1 MDSRRYRRYFVI
13 LEGAEEGFESRKNKK
28 PKGYAKI
35 ETRNGKGVL
44 NCYVQ
49 NLKYFEEAEWIYRGY
64 LIGTKKEKPIY
75 MQTGVIVIDQD
86 GKGELNWKFD
96 VENVD
101 GRGSSFDDFNVIA
114 VIAEKADRGITQE
127 INAPLVGFI
136 DKRKTE
142 WKHVF
147 KEEVQKEQAQTK
159 EPSKE
164 EVERSSIQKEAY
176 HEGLVPQTK
185 ERVESDLEGKK
196 TEMPSEKEEI
206 ELLRQE
212 AETGASETV
221 EEEEKEEKWKQEDKN
236 QKAEAYAPADAVE
249 KGEEL
254 LEKDKENKEMKQAAL
269 QHQEVEKDSEERTRE
284 DIEKAGQHSHDTKAF
299 EGEEQAFA
307 AGYTGE
313 EKDSKEEVKQEFAQK
328 TAGPGYQSQYF
339 KMVCEYIQ
347 NVLKYY
353 PKVEPFE
360 KNIEGCNWWK
370 ISCNHQTLYRQFMPF
385 YGYMNHMRGYPY
397 ANYMASCSDLIYKY
411 QHYIFGIQKDE
422 QGEIVH
428 YLYGVPGRFLLSE
441 QPDQGMTGFVYWHPM
456 EDKTAERGDYGYWI
470 LHIDSKTGN
479 VVMPLKPTPPP
490 H

>member
-13 LEGAEEGFESRKNKK
+13 LEGAEEGFESKKNKK

-49 NLKYFEEAEWIYRGY
+49 NLKYFEGAEWIYRGY
-64 LIGTKKEKPIY
+64 LIGTKKEKPVY
-75 MQTGVIVIDQD
+75 AQMGVIVIDQD

-101 GRGSSFDDFNVIA
+101 GRGSNFDDFNVIA
-114 VIAEKADRGITQE
+114 VIAENGKKGIAQE

-142 WKHVF
+142 WKHAL
-147 KEEVQKEQAQTK
+147 KEEIQKEQK
-159 EPSKE
+159 GPLKE
-164 EVERSSIQKEAY
+164 EAEASFIREEGFHEEPASQAKESVEVDF
-176 HEGLVPQTK
+176 EG
-185 ERVESDLEGKK
+185 EK
-196 TEMPSEKEEI
+196 TEMPSEEREIKLQAAELIQEEK
-206 ELLRQE
+206 
-212 AETGASETV
+212 TGMPETV
-221 EEEEKEEKWKQEDKN
+221 EKEAGEGQEKIQEEKEKKQ
-236 QKAEAYAPADAVE
+236 DA
-249 KGEEL
+249 G
-254 LEKDKENKEMKQAAL
+254 
-269 QHQEVEKDSEERTRE
+269 QHQEIEKDFEEKTGE
-284 DIEKAGQHSHDTKAF
+284 AMETAGQHSHDPNVF
-299 EGEEQAFA
+299 EGERTVA
-307 AGYTGE
+307 AESAGAE
-313 EKDSKEEVKQEFAQK
+313 NAKKEAEQEFIRQ

-360 KNIEGCNWWK
+360 KNMEGCSWWK

-385 YGYMNHMRGYPY
+385 YGYMYPMYPY
-397 ANYMASCSDLIYKY
+397 TRHMASCSDLIYKY
-411 QHYIFGIQKDE
+411 QHYIFGIKKDE
-422 QGEIVH
+422 QGEVIH
-428 YLYGVPGRFLLSE
+428 YLYGIPGRFLLSE
-441 QPDQGMTGFVYWHPM
+441 QPDQGMTGFVYWHPL
-456 EDKTAERGDYGYWI
+456 EDKKAERGDYGYWI
-470 LHIDSKTGN
+470 LHIDAKTGH